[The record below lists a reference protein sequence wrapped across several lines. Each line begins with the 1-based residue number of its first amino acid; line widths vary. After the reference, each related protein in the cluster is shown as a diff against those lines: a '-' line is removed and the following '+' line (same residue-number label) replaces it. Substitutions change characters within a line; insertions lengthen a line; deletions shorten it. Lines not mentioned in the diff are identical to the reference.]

1 MFRRSISSWFNC
13 SWCNDYAKAR
23 SAMTPGRIEQ
33 YKAAFDLNKD
43 GTLTTEEI
51 QQSKEIMELE
61 LKEEKA
67 EAHKRMTWVSLIA
80 MIVFTGFL
88 FSPVISVAK
97 VDALGEIFGLFY
109 LAQASVIGFYF
120 GATAYMTR
128 R

>member
-1 MFRRSISSWFNC
+1 
-13 SWCNDYAKAR
+13 
-23 SAMTPGRIEQ
+23 MTPGRIEE

-43 GTLTTEEI
+43 GNLTSEEI